1 MKALT
6 FEEVEK
12 ALRGLK
18 NGRTGSDDG
27 LVAEMLKTAHQGL
40 IEVLVLFFNDI
51 LQEVLDT
58 PDSWKKVKVKVIF
71 KKGDPELPKN
81 YRPISIIPVL
91 AKVYSTILYNRIKDD
106 MDKRLAEE
114 QYGFIRGRGCADAVH
129 ILRAI
134 IEKSA
139 EWGEQL
145 WVATL
150 DVEKAFDRVHHANLF
165 ESLVDGKVDASIIGA
180 LRRLYANMR
189 ASVVLG
195 DGQESRGVNVQR
207 GVRQGDPLSP
217 LLFNLILNQVL
228 EEVRTIWETRGYG
241 TNVGST
247 LRGRRLTHVAF
258 ADDMTLVSRS
268 WLSMKRMVLT
278 LREALARRG
287 LALHPA
293 KCKVQTNIS
302 ELQQRGSIN
311 LDDGFSIEVL
321 EVGASLEL
329 LGTSLNLDDATGHEV
344 NNRIAS
350 AWRMFWS
357 MKPLLMNRK
366 VSIIRRLRLFDATV
380 GSCATWCCESWTLRA
395 AELRKM
401 ETARRS
407 MLRKIVITIRSD
419 AEEWVDWIIRATHR
433 ALEWST
439 RAGVRV
445 WGMLHHSR
453 KWAWA
458 GHVARSGS
466 DTLLYR
472 VTAWRD
478 STWQEMCKQQG
489 IQRETRPSTRR
500 WMKWEDALRR
510 FCAAHFLTNWMDVA
524 HSWETWK
531 QLESDFVS
539 WSLNA
544 A

>member
-1 MKALT
+1 MRSDTIEHVGIANALDGKSDHRATFTKMQLRGYQPTRRRRKVQIGWAPELNEEGKPAKYHRALDTMLNNAHDPAAEIVEAATSSAAQCTRTRREHNEEVKAL
-6 FEEVEK
+6 FERRRQEPDPLERK
-12 ALRGLK
+12 
-18 NGRTGSDDG
+18 
-27 LVAEMLKTAHQGL
+27 MLSK
-40 IEVLVLFFNDI
+40 
-51 LQEVLDT
+51 
-58 PDSWKKVKVKVIF
+58 
-71 KKGDPELPKN
+71 
-81 YRPISIIPVL
+81 
-91 AKVYSTILYNRIKDD
+91 
-106 MDKRLAEE
+106 
-114 QYGFIRGRGCADAVH
+114 
-129 ILRAI
+129 
-134 IEKSA
+134 
-139 EWGEQL
+139 QL
-145 WVATL
+145 WFATL
-150 DVEKAFDRVHHANLF
+150 DVEKAFDRVHHASLF

-207 GVRQGDPLSP
+207 GVRQRDPLSP
-217 LLFNLILNQVL
+217 LLFNLVLNQVL

-241 TNVGST
+241 TNVGAT

-293 KCKVQTNIS
+293 KCKAQTNIS
-302 ELQQRGSIN
+302 ELQQRGTIN

-466 DTLLYR
+466 DTWLYNIESR
-472 VTAWRD
+472 PG
-478 STWQEMCKQQG
+478 G
-489 IQRETRPSTRR
+489 ILRGRR
-500 WMKWEDALRR
+500 CANSRGSSARR
-510 FCAAHFLTNWMDVA
+510 GHRRGAG
-524 HSWETWK
+524 
-531 QLESDFVS
+531 
-539 WSLNA
+539 
-544 A
+544 